1 MSRFYR
7 LMKISALGTD
17 VRVGGV
23 IEGLCGD
30 LRYSRIGSIFIIR
43 KYENELNIFF
53 PIHPQT
59 RSQSLPTLIMYK
71 GIEIALRN

>member
-30 LRYSRIGSIFIIR
+30 LRYSLIGSIFIIR

-53 PIHPQT
+53 PIHPQI

-71 GIEIALRN
+71 GIEIALRS